1 MQLRSTGSILYYFFL
16 FCRFEYLFSFE
27 DTFEIHDDHEVLKQI
42 RKSLSLEAGKC
53 SSEGL
58 KTAKSLVPKALENYV
73 AGKVTILCICRLSRK
88 PHVSEIF
95 LMMSNCMRMKVLS
108 DL

>member
-1 MQLRSTGSILYYFFL
+1 MQLSSTGSILYYFFL

-27 DTFEIHDDHEVLKQI
+27 DTFEIHDDNEVLKQI
-42 RKSLSLEAGKC
+42 KKSLSLQAG

-73 AGKVTILCICRLSRK
+73 AGKVAILCICRLSTK